1 MRVRSN
7 RSCLSC
13 SKPNNYKYSLLVRN
27 LNQKCTHV
35 GTTTNNIKLVRAI
48 ICAQAIFKHPT
59 AEGHIFHVAV
69 CKRLSKMSF
78 CSKKKP
84 EFHLQ
89 TRGFSRCI
97 GGQNLW
103 RRPAS
108 GRRLFFAQANNTHN
122 ARTTNNATAKRSH
135 LFSTAGGRQTCMF

>member
-1 MRVRSN
+1 VLGTN
-7 RSCLSC
+7 QCAFVAIGPAYLVANLTTTNI
-13 SKPNNYKYSLLVRN
+13 PLLVRN

-84 EFHLQ
+84 EFPLTDQRILSLHRR
-89 TRGFSRCI
+89 TKSVTTAGV
-97 GGQNLW
+97 
-103 RRPAS
+103 RPAPIFCTS
-108 GRRLFFAQANNTHN
+108 
-122 ARTTNNATAKRSH
+122 K
-135 LFSTAGGRQTCMF
+135 

>member
-1 MRVRSN
+1 MLGTNQCAFVAIGPAYLVAN
-7 RSCLSC
+7 LTTTNI
-13 SKPNNYKYSLLVRN
+13 PLLVRN

-97 GGQNLW
+97 GGQNL
-103 RRPAS
+103 
-108 GRRLFFAQANNTHN
+108 
-122 ARTTNNATAKRSH
+122 
-135 LFSTAGGRQTCMF
+135 